1 MGCISIFILFGTN
14 IFITIKVILRFL
26 TIFTRS
32 QYATI
37 FSDPNSRNSLLRNWT
52 INMCCITIFILFCT
66 DIFITIE
73 VIFWLFTVFTWAKDF
88 TIFCHP
94 NSSDILLRNW
104 FIDMMNISILIF
116 HRTNIFI
123 TIKVILWLF
132 AIFPWSQYM
141 TINRF
146 PDCLDCINIFYTLQS
161 KFWLIRVLL

>member
-1 MGCISIFILFGTN
+1 
-14 IFITIKVILRFL
+14 
-26 TIFTRS
+26 
-32 QYATI
+32 
-37 FSDPNSRNSLLRNWT
+37 
-52 INMCCITIFILFCT
+52 MCCITIFILFCT

-146 PDCLDCINIFYTLQS
+146 PDCLDCVYIFYTLQS
-161 KFWLIRVLL
+161 KFWLIRVLLQLDRLRCLLWNRIQRFWCWWFWFVYQFWWLWVCTVLDWFRWFR